1 MTLFPTSGNA
11 VGDLLVLRIITSVTN
26 ANTFVTTSSVSK
38 TASGNV
44 TVKTITGLTEPQEI
58 DAVSFSNAFRVFDE
72 DLDKHVLY
80 LPANTTE
87 TWAQHFIGTG
97 SSSSPQFNNMNAL
110 ITANPTNTH
119 YLEPAP
125 STGHFI
131 EDFDYG
137 ATLASTKITATQF
150 GIGLGSGSVQAQ
162 GVINIGG
169 NDSGSFTTDGIVQN
183 GVSFSRFATSFRRVR
198 YKTIVNSTDGKYRKI
213 TRLNLKIDT
222 KILNDT
228 GIGTANA
235 SDSGGTQVNFNVTFV
250 DVQGIAVTPNINGST
265 VEGIIPVVDFVD
277 APNPTGFKVYLFNT
291 SGVRV
296 SGNFTWQCRGT

>member
-1 MTLFPTSGNA
+1 M
-11 VGDLLVLRIITSVTN
+11 
-26 ANTFVTTSSVSK
+26 TTSSVSK

-235 SDSGGTQVNFNVTFV
+235 SDSGGTLVNFNVTFV
-250 DVQGIAVTPNINGST
+250 DVQGIAVTPNIN
-265 VEGIIPVVDFVD
+265 
-277 APNPTGFKVYLFNT
+277 
-291 SGVRV
+291 
-296 SGNFTWQCRGT
+296 